1 MALSDGDR
9 ALLDFE
15 GMWWQWPG
23 SKKVAIRHHFGFSAS
38 AYYRRLAAL
47 VDSADALDH
56 APLVV
61 RRLRRRR
68 SLRRKHRFEGAV
80 APSHPA
86 R

>member
-1 MALSDGDR
+1 MSLSDAER

-15 GMWWQWPG
+15 ASWWQRPG
-23 SKKVAIRHHFGFSAS
+23 SKKAAIEECLGMSAS
-38 AYYRRLAAL
+38 EYYRRLGCL
-47 VDSADALDH
+47 IDSPHALDH

-68 SLRRKHRFEGAV
+68 SARRKHRFEGAA
-80 APSHPA
+80 APDHQG

>member
-1 MALSDGDR
+1 MGLSDGDR

-15 GMWWQWPG
+15 ESWWQGAG
-23 SKKVAIRHHFGFSAS
+23 SKAAAIRRRFGISSS

-47 VDSADALDH
+47 VDSADALEH

-68 SLRRKHRFEGAV
+68 SAQRKHRFEGAA
-80 APSHPA
+80 APGHPS